1 MLPPNTS
8 VIRIAILKKDSTV
21 VSALAELLI
30 ETVANGG
37 SVSFMHPLTPEL
49 ARVFWEDSLAA
60 AERAERIVFGAYDD
74 NALIGTVT
82 LVFIQAPNQPH
93 RAEVAK
99 LMTRMNRRGQG
110 IARKL
115 MQTAEQMAIERGRT
129 LLTLDTAVI
138 DGAAELYEKLGY
150 VRAGVI
156 PDFALKPL
164 GGLTGTAYYYKR
176 IGAAAQTK

>member
-1 MLPPNTS
+1 MLPPKTS
-8 VIRIAILKKDSTV
+8 VTRIAILKKDSTV

-49 ARVFWEDSLAA
+49 ARAFWEDSLAC
-60 AERAERIVFGAYDD
+60 AERDERIVFGAYDGD
-74 NALIGTVT
+74 ALIGTVT
-82 LVFIQAPNQPH
+82 LLLIQATNQPH

-99 LMTRMNRRGQG
+99 LMTRVNRRGQG
-110 IARKL
+110 IGRAL
-115 MQTAEQMAIERGRT
+115 MQFAERTAIERGRT

-138 DGAAELYEKLGY
+138 DGAGELYEKLGFQ
-150 VRAGVI
+150 RAGVI

-164 GGLTGTAYYYKR
+164 GGLTGTCYYYKR
-176 IGAAAQTK
+176 IGAPAQTK